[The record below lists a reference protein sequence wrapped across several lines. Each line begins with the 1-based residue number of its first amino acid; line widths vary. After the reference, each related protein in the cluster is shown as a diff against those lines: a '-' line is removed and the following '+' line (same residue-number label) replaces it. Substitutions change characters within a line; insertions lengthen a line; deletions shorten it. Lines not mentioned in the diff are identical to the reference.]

1 MESLGD
7 VDRDVVYTVLHG
19 ALAQSGKHLGHLPAV
34 AVGHLFGLKLQ
45 FTAVLQVDKQ
55 MWTGIVVQ
63 INLMS
68 VVISMEDDDLVLV
81 VA

>member
-1 MESLGD
+1 MEPLCNI
-7 VDRDVVYTVLHG
+7 DRDIVYTVLHG
-19 ALAQSGKHLGHLPAV
+19 ALAQSGKHLGHLSAV
-34 AVGHLFGLKLQ
+34 AVGHLFGLKPQ
-45 FTAVLQVDKQ
+45 FTSALQVDKQ

-68 VVISMEDDDLVLV
+68 VVISMEDDDLMLV